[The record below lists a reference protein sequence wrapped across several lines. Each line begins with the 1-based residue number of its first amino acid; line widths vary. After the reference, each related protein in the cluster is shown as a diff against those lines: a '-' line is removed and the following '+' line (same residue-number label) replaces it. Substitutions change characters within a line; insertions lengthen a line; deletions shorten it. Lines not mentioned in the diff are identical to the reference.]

1 MKINELIEADLGRKG
16 LLRGVGAAAA
26 TAALPASVPAGV
38 VKQVIND
45 VKPSNVGAVSEL
57 LSKFD
62 IRTI

>member
-1 MKINELIEADLGRKG
+1 
-16 LLRGVGAAAA
+16 
-26 TAALPASVPAGV
+26 